1 MDVPP
6 PLATLLRAQD
16 GVVNRRQL
24 RKLGVTKPQ
33 VETLLRRRTLT
44 AVHPGVYVDHTGPP
58 TYAQRCWA
66 AVLYAEPAA
75 LAGRHA
81 LPDPPTSPGEP
92 IEVAIDWSRRVG
104 TRRGIRITRM
114 RNLDDHVG
122 WNRSPPRLH
131 LETAA
136 VLAADRA
143 RTDHDAIALLCE
155 LVGARRT
162 TATRLAASLAERPRH
177 SRRRLVGALVDDL
190 TAGTHSVLEHGLLDR
205 VLRPHDLPVPT
216 RRQAPVRGRRGA
228 EYRDA
233 FFEGLDAHVELDGGH
248 HDGSARKDDDADRD
262 LQDIASGL
270 VVPRLRYAQVFGWPC
285 RTARL
290 LAGFF
295 ALRGWTGA
303 ARPCSPGCEVG
314 AGSPGSPWAG
324 QDSPI
329 AAQPVTP
336 R

>member
-1 MDVPP
+1 MDLPP
-6 PLATLLRAQD
+6 ALTTLLRTQD

-24 RKLGVTKPQ
+24 LDLGLTKPQ
-33 VETLLRRRTLT
+33 VETLLRRRSLA
-44 AVHPGVYVDHTGPP
+44 AVHPGVYVDHTGRP

-92 IEVAIDWSRRVG
+92 IEVVVDWSRRVG
-104 TRRGIRITRM
+104 TRRGIRVTRM
-114 RNLDDHVG
+114 RGLDDHVG

-136 VLAADRA
+136 VVAAGLA
-143 RTDHDAIALLCE
+143 RTDHEAIALLCQ
-155 LVGARRT
+155 LVGARLT
-162 TATRLAASLAERPRH
+162 TAARLAAALDARPRY
-177 SRRRLVGALVDDL
+177 SRRRLLGALADDL
-190 TAGTHSVLEHGLLDR
+190 AAGTHSVLEHGLLDR
-205 VLRPHDLPVPT
+205 VLRPHGLPVPS
-216 RRQAPVRGRRGA
+216 RHQAPVRGRRGA

-248 HDGSARKDDDADRD
+248 HDGSPQRDDDADRD

-290 LAGFF
+290 RGGFF
-295 ALRGWTGA
+295 ALRGWTGSP
-303 ARPCSPGCEVG
+303 RPCSPGCE
-314 AGSPGSPWAG
+314 AGPGSPV
-324 QDSPI
+324 P
-329 AAQPVTP
+329 P
-336 R
+336 

>member
-1 MDVPP
+1 M
-6 PLATLLRAQD
+6 
-16 GVVNRRQL
+16 NRRQL
-24 RKLGVTKPQ
+24 RELGLSKPQ
-33 VETLLRRRTLT
+33 VETLLRRRSLV
-44 AVHPGVYVDHTGPP
+44 ALHPGVYVDHTGLP

-92 IEVAIDWSRRVG
+92 NEVAIDWSRRVG

-114 RNLDDHVG
+114 RDLADHVG

-136 VLAADRA
+136 IVAADRA
-143 RTDHDAIALLCE
+143 RTDHDAIALLCQ

-162 TATRLAASLAERPRH
+162 TASRLASTLAERSRH
-177 SRRRLVGALVDDL
+177 SRRQLVGALVADL
-190 TAGTHSVLEHGLLDR
+190 AAGTHSVLEHGLLDR
-205 VLRPHDLPVPT
+205 VLRPHGLPVPS
-216 RRQAPVRGRRGA
+216 RHQAPARGRRGA
-228 EYRDA
+228 EYRDTL
-233 FFEGLDAHVELDGGH
+233 FEGVDAHVELDGGH
-248 HDGSARKDDDADRD
+248 HDGSAQKDDDADRD

-270 VVPRLRYAQVFGWPC
+270 VVPRLRYAQVFAWPC

-295 ALRGWTGA
+295 ALRGWPGS

-314 AGSPGSPWAG
+314 SGSPGSP
-324 QDSPI
+324 
-329 AAQPVTP
+329 
-336 R
+336 